1 MVDQHNNRAT
11 VAALL
16 ALTEYGKGF
25 EVQNRNTDMSVQ
37 YEFLNTVRRMKV
49 TSEAATT
56 LHKRLLP
63 GETREVGL
71 RATGSGVAVI
81 EVGYQYNLNVTS
93 AWPSFVV
100 NPFVTKVRCSFMNR
114 AVNAQKFSQC
124 FRLVTSSNTYNTQNK
139 ISVLEDMTIKY
150 VGRSIFHII

>member
-1 MVDQHNNRAT
+1 
-11 VAALL
+11 
-16 ALTEYGKGF
+16 
-25 EVQNRNTDMSVQ
+25 MSVQ

-81 EVGYQYNLNVTS
+81 EVGYQYNLNVTA

-100 NPFVTKVRCSFMNR
+100 NPFVTKVRCSFTNR
-114 AVNAQKFSQC
+114 SVNAQKFSQYFGRLEC
-124 FRLVTSSNTYNTQNK
+124 LQQGEEPFSAYRENFREIALTALLTKLRIHRAVCSCSGVRLQPHA
-139 ISVLEDMTIKY
+139 SVGVSPLPGQ
-150 VGRSIFHII
+150 V

>member
-1 MVDQHNNRAT
+1 MKQHNNLAT
-11 VAALL
+11 FAALL

-81 EVGYQYNLNVTS
+81 EVGYQYNLNVTA

-114 AVNAQKFSQC
+114 AVNAQKFSQY
-124 FRLVTSSNTYNTQNK
+124 FG
-139 ISVLEDMTIKY
+139 ISEGLQQGI
-150 VGRSIFHII
+150 S